1 MRKINVSS
9 IIGESKFNGFF
20 FMIIILGALMM
31 LFDGYDQGIWGSA
44 LTVLKADT
52 GIDDS
57 VFGFISGAGMYGMMI
72 GGIVFGML
80 ADRIGRKRTLII
92 CVAIYSLFGGLI
104 GFAQEAW
111 QFTLFKL
118 LCGVGLAGIGPVVLA
133 LIAEYSPVKR
143 RALMT
148 TITISSIPVGSAIS
162 SLVAMFFLSNVGWRP
177 LFYLALIPLLLLPLF
192 IFKMPDS
199 VEFYLR
205 KGDIKK
211 VSETLER
218 VDPNYKAQDDDIYIM
233 EGMSEE
239 KPQKPS
245 FIESF
250 KMLFAN
256 GMARKTIL
264 LWLGFLAAMWTSYSM
279 QTWLARLMAYG
290 GYDINSSL
298 FFLLLFNLCALPAA
312 AIIGAIADKIGF
324 KKTVMIVGVIAAV
337 IIFSLSMK
345 PPLVVL
351 IILLILAGA
360 LTTGVYNA
368 VYSFITLSYPV
379 ECRGTGIGWACA
391 VGRFGGAWGPAVT
404 GILVSANASLPVIFG
419 VIAIPY
425 ALLAVIF
432 AFIKENKTDK
442 DNTK

>member
-1 MRKINVSS
+1 MRKINVSE
-9 IIGESKFNGFF
+9 IIGESKFNKFF

-44 LTVLKADT
+44 LTVLKTDT
-52 GIDDS
+52 GIEDS
-57 VFGFISGAGMYGMMI
+57 VFGFISSAGMYGMMI

-80 ADRIGRKRTLII
+80 ADRIGRKSTLII

-111 QFTLFKL
+111 QFTVFKL
-118 LCGVGLAGIGPVVLA
+118 LCGIGLAGIGPVVLA
-133 LIAEYSPVKR
+133 LIAEYSPVKH

-162 SLVAMFFLSNVGWRP
+162 SLVAMLLLTNIGWRP

-199 VEFYLR
+199 VEFYLK
-205 KGDIKK
+205 KGESKK
-211 VSETLER
+211 IADTLER
-218 VDPNYKAQDDDIYIM
+218 ISPNYKAGEDDVYVMD
-233 EGMSEE
+233 GMLEE
-239 KPQKPS
+239 EPSKLS

-256 GMARKTIL
+256 GMAVKTIL
-264 LWLGFLAAMWTSYSM
+264 LWLAFLCAMWTSYSM

-312 AIIGAIADKIGF
+312 AIIGFIADRIGF
-324 KKTVMIVGVIAAV
+324 KKTVMIVGVVAAV

-345 PPLVVL
+345 PSYALL

-368 VYSFITLSYPV
+368 VYSYITLSYPV

-391 VGRFGGAWGPAVT
+391 IGRFGGAWGPAVT
-404 GILVSANASLPVIFG
+404 GMLVTANASLPMIFG

-425 ALLAVIF
+425 VLVSVII
-432 AFIKENKTDK
+432 AFVKEDK
-442 DNTK
+442 AKA